1 MSASLRK
8 SLSLDMPALAEMLR
22 SKGRGKDTVLAHIT
36 PQEAALLKKRGG
48 RGSRNPD
55 TGLLEFAG
63 GDGDSTET
71 GDSGMEIAYE
81 QGTSNSSGGGGQD
94 YGSLLNAASGGGQ
107 DAGSQLNAASNGGGS
122 NANASSGGGQ
132 NAGQQLN
139 QPSAPAF
146 QTMDYANA
154 AAAQGG
160 GDLTYGAN
168 GQAPDAAST
177 PTQSPFPTDN
187 ANANNNNWL
196 SQLVSGLGGAAG
208 LAKLAGLAGVG
219 AVVGNQA
226 QTAAQQ
232 GQVAGQQVGALANQ
246 TQAQS
251 QAAQQQLGQIAQQ
264 AQQQGQT
271 ASQQVGAVIPQLQG
285 IAQNISAY
293 GQPLIDS
300 GKQQMDQAL
309 SGTLTPAGQQQFNAL
324 KAQAEQGIAS
334 RGGVGAMQAGNAEL
348 NALGTLAQ
356 NQYQQGQQT
365 YQAGAAYGV
374 QGQSLMA
381 QAAQLGLTQEQIQLA
396 QNNLA
401 NQIQIGSVN
410 TALAQN
416 GISDG
421 YTVQGIQMGLQA
433 DQQLAS
439 QMSSLYMSL
448 AQIAFN
454 NPQTP
459 KYSPTT
465 GQPLYN
471 TQTGQLVTA

>member
-55 TGLLEFAG
+55 TGLLEF
-63 GDGDSTET
+63 DDSTDT
-71 GDSGMEIAYE
+71 GFGDMEIAYE
-81 QGTSNSSGGGGQD
+81 QPTSNSSGGGGQD
-94 YGSLLNAASGGGQ
+94 FGSQLNAASGGGQ
-107 DAGSQLNAASNGGGS
+107 DAGSQLNAAS
-122 NANASSGGGQ
+122 GGGQ
-132 NAGQQLN
+132 NAGSQLN
-139 QPSAPAF
+139 QASAPAF

-177 PTQSPFPTDN
+177 PTQSPFPTDTSAGGGSN

-251 QAAQQQLGQIAQQ
+251 QAAQNQLGQIAQQ

-271 ASQQVGAVIPQLQG
+271 ASQQVGAVIPQLQN

-300 GKQQMDQAL
+300 GNQQMNQAL

-416 GISDG
+416 GISDQ

-439 QMSSLYMSL
+439 QMSSLYQNL

-454 NPQTP
+454 NPQTS

>member
-55 TGLLEFAG
+55 TGLLEF
-63 GDGDSTET
+63 DDSDT
-71 GDSGMEIAYE
+71 GFGGMEIAYDP
-81 QGTSNSSGGGGQD
+81 SSSVSTGGGGQD
-94 YGSLLNAASGGGQ
+94 F
-107 DAGSQLNAASNGGGS
+107 GSQLDAASN
-122 NANASSGGGQ
+122 GGQ

-139 QPSAPAF
+139 QASAP

-154 AAAQGG
+154 AASQGG
-160 GDLTYGAN
+160 GDLTYGAA

-177 PTQSPFPTDN
+177 PTESPFPADTS
-187 ANANNNNWL
+187 ASGGSSSWL
-196 SQLVSGLGGAAG
+196 NSLMSGLGGAAG
-208 LAKLAGLAGVG
+208 LAKLAGLGGIG

-226 QTAAQQ
+226 QQAAQQ
-232 GQVAGQQVGALANQ
+232 GQVAGQQVGALADK

-251 QAAQQQLGQIAQQ
+251 AAAQGQLANIAQQ
-264 AQQQGQT
+264 AQKQGQT

-285 IAQNISAY
+285 IAGNIAAY
-293 GQPLIDS
+293 GQPLIDT

-309 SGTLTPAGQQQFNAL
+309 AGTLTPANQQAFNAL
-324 KAQAEQGIAS
+324 KAQAEQGVAS

-356 NQYQQGQQT
+356 NQFQAGQNT

-396 QNNLA
+396 QDNLA
-401 NQIQIGSVN
+401 NQIQIGAVN

-416 GISDG
+416 GISDQ
-421 YTVQGIQMGLQA
+421 YTIQGIQMGLQA

-439 QMSSLYMSL
+439 QMQSLYSSLAS
-448 AQIAFN
+448 IAFN
-454 NPQTP
+454 SPQTP
-459 KYSPTT
+459 KYSATT

-471 TQTGQLVTA
+471 TSTGQLNA

>member
-1 MSASLRK
+1 MRESLRK
-8 SLSLDMPALAEMLR
+8 SLKLDMPALAEMLR

-55 TGLLEFAG
+55 TGLLEFG
-63 GDGDSTET
+63 TEGNFVSSDDDTGELYSSVSTP
-71 GDSGMEIAYE
+71 
-81 QGTSNSSGGGGQD
+81 SSSVSTGGGNND
-94 YGSLLNAASGGGQ
+94 FS
-107 DAGSQLNAASNGGGS
+107 SQLNAASSGLNAASNNGQ
-122 NANASSGGGQ
+122 NADQQLNAASSG
-132 NAGQQLN
+132 ASN
-139 QPSAPAF
+139 QTPAY
-146 QTMDYANA
+146 QSMDYANA
-154 AAAQGG
+154 AASQGG
-160 GDLTYGAN
+160 GDLTYGAT
-168 GQAPDAAST
+168 GQAPTAAST
-177 PTQSPFPTDN
+177 PTESPFPADTSASGGSSSSN
-187 ANANNNNWL
+187 SNWL
-196 SQLVSGLGGAAG
+196 NSLVSGLGGAAG

-251 QAAQQQLGQIAQQ
+251 AAAQGQLGNIAQNAQLYGQQAAN
-264 AQQQGQT
+264 
-271 ASQQVGAVIPQLQG
+271 QVGAVIPQLQG
-285 IAQNISAY
+285 IAGNIAAY
-293 GQPLIDS
+293 GQPLIDT
-300 GKQQMDQAL
+300 GTQQMNQAL
-309 SGTLTPAGQQQFNAL
+309 AGTLTPANQQAYNAL
-324 KAQAEQGIAS
+324 KAQAEQGVAS

-348 NALGTLAQ
+348 NALGTLSQ
-356 NQYQQGQQT
+356 NQFQAGQQA

-401 NQIQIGSVN
+401 NQIQIGAVN

-416 GISDG
+416 GISDQ
-421 YTVQGIQMGLQA
+421 YTIQGIQMGLQA

-439 QMSSLYMSL
+439 QMQSLYSSLAS
-448 AQIAFN
+448 IAFN
-454 NPQTP
+454 SPQTP
-459 KYSPTT
+459 KYSATT

-471 TQTGQLVTA
+471 TSTGQLNA

>member
-55 TGLLEFAG
+55 TGLLEF
-63 GDGDSTET
+63 DDSTDT
-71 GDSGMEIAYE
+71 GFSGMDIAYD
-81 QGTSNSSGGGGQD
+81 QPISNSSGGGGQD
-94 YGSLLNAASGGGQ
+94 FGSQLNAASGGGQ
-107 DAGSQLNAASNGGGS
+107 DAG
-122 NANASSGGGQ
+122 
-132 NAGQQLN
+132 QQLN
-139 QPSAPAF
+139 QASGLGTIDALGMTPGAYNTAALTSGTSLTNGAL
-146 QTMDYANA
+146 QTEA
-154 AAAQGG
+154 AYEAGLPKAGQGADG
-160 GDLTYGAN
+160 G
-168 GQAPDAAST
+168 S
-177 PTQSPFPTDN
+177 N

-208 LAKLAGLAGVG
+208 LAKLAGLAGVAG
-219 AVVGNQA
+219 VVGNQA

-232 GQVAGQQVGALANQ
+232 GQVAGQQVGALAPQ

-251 QAAQQQLGQIAQQ
+251 QAAQKQLGQIAQQ

-324 KAQAEQGIAS
+324 KAQAEQGVAS
-334 RGGVGAMQAGNAEL
+334 RGGVGAMQAANAEL
-348 NALGTLAQ
+348 NALGTLEQ

-416 GISDG
+416 GISDQ
-421 YTVQGIQMGLQA
+421 YTIQGIQMGLQA

-439 QMSSLYMSL
+439 QMSSLYQSL

-459 KYSPTT
+459 KYSATT

-471 TQTGQLVTA
+471 TQTGQLATG

>member
-36 PQEAALLKKRGG
+36 QEAALLKKRGG

-55 TGLLEFAG
+55 TGLLEF
-63 GDGDSTET
+63 DDSDT
-71 GDSGMEIAYE
+71 GFGGMEIAYE
-81 QGTSNSSGGGGQD
+81 PSSSVSTGGGNND
-94 YGSLLNAASGGGQ
+94 FS
-107 DAGSQLNAASNGGGS
+107 SQLNAASNPLPTQTDTSISSPFSSGGQILSGAGNTVS
-122 NANASSGGGQ
+122 QPALDSSATATPSAGGEGAFSTANQAEIAAQTAPPANNSNASSGG
-132 NAGQQLN
+132 ASSWLN
-139 QPSAPAF
+139 SL
-146 QTMDYANA
+146 M
-154 AAAQGG
+154 
-160 GDLTYGAN
+160 
-168 GQAPDAAST
+168 
-177 PTQSPFPTDN
+177 
-187 ANANNNNWL
+187 
-196 SQLVSGLGGAAG
+196 SGLGGAAG

-251 QAAQQQLGQIAQQ
+251 AAAQGQLANIAQQ

-285 IAQNISAY
+285 IAGNIAAY
-293 GQPLIDS
+293 GQPLIDT
-300 GKQQMDQAL
+300 GTQQMNQAL
-309 SGTLTPAGQQQFNAL
+309 AGTLTPANQQAFNAL
-324 KAQAEQGIAS
+324 KAQAEQGVAS

-348 NALGTLAQ
+348 NALGTLSQ
-356 NQYQQGQQT
+356 NQFQAGQQA

-401 NQIQIGSVN
+401 NQIQIGAVN

-416 GISDG
+416 GISDQ
-421 YTVQGIQMGLQA
+421 YTIQGIQMGLQA

-439 QMSSLYMSL
+439 QMQSLYSSLAS
-448 AQIAFN
+448 IAFN
-454 NPQTP
+454 SPQTP
-459 KYSPTT
+459 KYSATT

-471 TQTGQLVTA
+471 TSTGQLNA

>member
-55 TGLLEFAG
+55 TGLLEF
-63 GDGDSTET
+63 DDSTDT
-71 GDSGMEIAYE
+71 GFSGMESAYD
-81 QGTSNSSGGGGQD
+81 QPISNSSGGGGQD
-94 YGSLLNAASGGGQ
+94 FGSQLNAASGGGQ
-107 DAGSQLNAASNGGGS
+107 DAG
-122 NANASSGGGQ
+122 
-132 NAGQQLN
+132 QQLN
-139 QPSAPAF
+139 QASAPAP

-168 GQAPDAAST
+168 GQAPDTAST
-177 PTQSPFPTDN
+177 PTESPFPTDTN
-187 ANANNNNWL
+187 AGGGSNANNNNWL

-208 LAKLAGLAGVG
+208 LAKLAGLAGVAG
-219 AVVGNQA
+219 VVGNQA

-251 QAAQQQLGQIAQQ
+251 QAAQNQLGQIAQQ
-264 AQQQGQT
+264 AQSQGQT

-324 KAQAEQGIAS
+324 KAQAEQGVAS

-416 GISDG
+416 GISDQ
-421 YTVQGIQMGLQA
+421 YTIQGIQMGLQA

-439 QMSSLYMSL
+439 QMSSLYQSL

-454 NPQTP
+454 NPQTS

-471 TQTGQLVTA
+471 TQTGQLATA

>member
-55 TGLLEFAG
+55 TGLLEFDKGDDTGAG
-63 GDGDSTET
+63 D
-71 GDSGMEIAYE
+71 MEIAYE
-81 QGTSNSSGGGGQD
+81 QPTSNSSGGGGQD
-94 YGSLLNAASGGGQ
+94 F
-107 DAGSQLNAASNGGGS
+107 GSQLNAAS
-122 NANASSGGGQ
+122 SGGQ
-132 NAGQQLN
+132 DAGQQLN
-139 QPSAPAF
+139 QASAPAP

-177 PTQSPFPTDN
+177 PTQSPFPTDTSAGDGSN

-208 LAKLAGLAGVG
+208 LAKLAGLAGVAG
-219 AVVGNQA
+219 VVGNQA

-251 QAAQQQLGQIAQQ
+251 QAAQNQLSQIAQQ

-300 GKQQMDQAL
+300 GNQQMNQAL

-324 KAQAEQGIAS
+324 KAQAEQGVAS

-439 QMSSLYMSL
+439 QMSSLYQSL

-454 NPQTP
+454 NPQTS

-471 TQTGQLVTA
+471 TQTGQLATA

>member
-55 TGLLEFAG
+55 TGLLEF
-63 GDGDSTET
+63 DDSDT
-71 GDSGMEIAYE
+71 GFGGMEVAYDSPSFS
-81 QGTSNSSGGGGQD
+81 QDFGGSTGGGQD
-94 YGSLLNAASGGGQ
+94 FGA
-107 DAGSQLNAASNGGGS
+107 
-122 NANASSGGGQ
+122 
-132 NAGQQLN
+132 QLN
-139 QPSAPAF
+139 QASAP

-154 AAAQGG
+154 AASQGG
-160 GDLTYGAN
+160 GDLTYGAS

-177 PTQSPFPTDN
+177 PTESPFPADTS
-187 ANANNNNWL
+187 ASSASSGGASSWL
-196 SQLVSGLGGAAG
+196 KDLMSGLGGAAG
-208 LAKLAGLAGVG
+208 LAKLAGLGGIG

-226 QTAAQQ
+226 QQAAQQ
-232 GQVAGQQVGALANQ
+232 GQVAGQQVGALADK

-251 QAAQQQLGQIAQQ
+251 AAAQQQLGNIAQQ
-264 AQQQGQT
+264 AQKQGQT
-271 ASQQVGAVIPQLQG
+271 ASQAVGAVIPRLQS
-285 IAQNISAY
+285 IAQNVINY
-293 GQPLIDS
+293 GQPLIDT

-309 SGTLTPAGQQQFNAL
+309 AGTLTPANQQAFNAL

-348 NALGTLAQ
+348 NALGTLSQ
-356 NQYQQGQQT
+356 NQFQAGQQA

-374 QGQSLMA
+374 QGQSMMA
-381 QAAQLGLTQEQIQLA
+381 QAEQLGLTQEQIQLA
-396 QNNLA
+396 QDNLA
-401 NQIQIGSVN
+401 NQIQIGAVN

-416 GISDG
+416 GISDQ
-421 YTVQGIQMGLQA
+421 YTIQGIQMGLQA

-439 QMSSLYMSL
+439 QMQSLYSSLAS
-448 AQIAFN
+448 IAFN
-454 NPQTP
+454 SPQTP
-459 KYSPTT
+459 KYSATT

-471 TQTGQLVTA
+471 TSTGQLNA

>member
-55 TGLLEFAG
+55 TGLLEF
-63 GDGDSTET
+63 DDSTDT
-71 GDSGMEIAYE
+71 GFGGMEIAYDAPV
-81 QGTSNSSGGGGQD
+81 SDSGGGGSQD
-94 YGSLLNAASGGGQ
+94 FSN
-107 DAGSQLNAASNGGGS
+107 QLNAAS
-122 NANASSGGGQ
+122 SGNQ

-139 QPSAPAF
+139 QASAPAP
-146 QTMDYANA
+146 QTMDYANQ

-160 GDLTYGAN
+160 GDLTYGAS

-177 PTQSPFPTDN
+177 PTESPFPTDTSSSSPN
-187 ANANNNNWL
+187 ANDSNWL
-196 SQLVSGLGGAAG
+196 KQLVDGLGGAAG
-208 LAKLAGLAGVG
+208 LAKLAGVGAVG

-251 QAAQQQLGQIAQQ
+251 AAAQQQLSNIAQQ

-293 GQPLIDS
+293 GQPLIDT
-300 GKQQMDQAL
+300 GNQQMSQAL
-309 SGTLTPAGQQQFNAL
+309 SGTLTPANQQAFNAL

-348 NALGTLAQ
+348 NALGTLSQ
-356 NQYQQGQQT
+356 NQFQQGQQT

-421 YTVQGIQMGLQA
+421 YTIQGIQMGLQA

-439 QMSSLYMSL
+439 QMQSLYSSLAS
-448 AQIAFN
+448 IAFN

>member
-8 SLSLDMPALAEMLR
+8 SLNLDMPALAEMLR

-55 TGLLEFAG
+55 TGLLEF
-63 GDGDSTET
+63 DDSDT
-71 GDSGMEIAYE
+71 GFGGMEIAYE
-81 QGTSNSSGGGGQD
+81 PSSSVSTGDGNNNFSSQLNAASSGGGGSQD
-94 YGSLLNAASGGGQ
+94 FS
-107 DAGSQLNAASNGGGS
+107 SQLNAASNNGQ
-122 NANASSGGGQ
+122 NADQQLNAASSG
-132 NAGQQLN
+132 ASN
-139 QPSAPAF
+139 QTPAY
-146 QTMDYANA
+146 QPMDYANA
-154 AAAQGG
+154 AASQGG
-160 GDLTYGAN
+160 GDLTYGAT

-177 PTQSPFPTDN
+177 PTESPFPADTSASGGSSSSN
-187 ANANNNNWL
+187 SNWL
-196 SQLVSGLGGAAG
+196 NSLVSGLGGAAG

-232 GQVAGQQVGALANQ
+232 GQQAAQQVGAIAPQ
-246 TQAQS
+246 VQAQS
-251 QAAQQQLGQIAQQ
+251 AAAQQQLGNIAQNAQLYGQQ
-264 AQQQGQT
+264 A
-271 ASQQVGAVIPQLQG
+271 ANQVGAVIPQLQG
-285 IAQNISAY
+285 IAGNIAAY
-293 GQPLIDS
+293 GQPLIDT
-300 GKQQMDQAL
+300 GTQQMNQAL
-309 SGTLTPAGQQQFNAL
+309 AGTLTPANQQAYNAL
-324 KAQAEQGIAS
+324 KAQAEQGVAS

-356 NQYQQGQQT
+356 NQFQAGQQA

-374 QGQSLMA
+374 QGQSMMA

-416 GISDG
+416 GISDQ
-421 YTVQGIQMGLQA
+421 YTIQGIQMGLQA

-439 QMSSLYMSL
+439 QMQSLYSSLAS
-448 AQIAFN
+448 IAFN
-454 NPQTP
+454 SPQTP
-459 KYSPTT
+459 KYSATT

-471 TQTGQLVTA
+471 TQTGQLVTQ

>member
-55 TGLLEFAG
+55 TGLLEF
-63 GDGDSTET
+63 DDSDT
-71 GDSGMEIAYE
+71 GFGGMEIAYDP
-81 QGTSNSSGGGGQD
+81 SSSVSTGGGNND
-94 YGSLLNAASGGGQ
+94 FS
-107 DAGSQLNAASNGGGS
+107 SQLNAASNPLPTQTDTSISSPFSSGGQILSGAGNTVS
-122 NANASSGGGQ
+122 QPALDSSATATSTAGGEGAFSLANQAEIAAQTAPPANNSNASS
-132 NAGQQLN
+132 
-139 QPSAPAF
+139 
-146 QTMDYANA
+146 D
-154 AAAQGG
+154 
-160 GDLTYGAN
+160 
-168 GQAPDAAST
+168 
-177 PTQSPFPTDN
+177 
-187 ANANNNNWL
+187 WL
-196 SQLVSGLGGAAG
+196 KNLISDLGGAAG
-208 LAKLAGLAGVG
+208 LAKLTGLAGVG

-251 QAAQQQLGQIAQQ
+251 AAAQGQLGNIAQNAQLYGQQAAN
-264 AQQQGQT
+264 
-271 ASQQVGAVIPQLQG
+271 QVGAVIPQLQG
-285 IAQNISAY
+285 IAGNIAAY
-293 GQPLIDS
+293 GQPLIDT
-300 GKQQMDQAL
+300 GTQQMNQAL
-309 SGTLTPAGQQQFNAL
+309 AGTLTPANQQAYNAL
-324 KAQAEQGIAS
+324 KAQAEQGVAS

-348 NALGTLAQ
+348 NALGTLSQ
-356 NQYQQGQQT
+356 NQFQAGQQA

-374 QGQSLMA
+374 QGQSMMA

-401 NQIQIGSVN
+401 NQIQIGAVN

-416 GISDG
+416 GISDQ
-421 YTVQGIQMGLQA
+421 YTIQGIQMGLQA

-439 QMSSLYMSL
+439 QMQSLYSSLAS
-448 AQIAFN
+448 IAFN
-454 NPQTP
+454 SPQTP
-459 KYSPTT
+459 KYSATT

-471 TQTGQLVTA
+471 TSTGQLNA

>member
-55 TGLLEFAG
+55 TGLLEF
-63 GDGDSTET
+63 DDSDT
-71 GDSGMEIAYE
+71 GFGGMEIAYDP
-81 QGTSNSSGGGGQD
+81 SSSVSTGGGNND
-94 YGSLLNAASGGGQ
+94 FS
-107 DAGSQLNAASNGGGS
+107 SQLNAASNPLPTQTDTSISSPFSSGGQILSGAGNTVS
-122 NANASSGGGQ
+122 QPALDSSATATPSAGGEGAFSTANQAEIAAQTAPPADNSNASS
-132 NAGQQLN
+132 
-139 QPSAPAF
+139 
-146 QTMDYANA
+146 D
-154 AAAQGG
+154 
-160 GDLTYGAN
+160 
-168 GQAPDAAST
+168 
-177 PTQSPFPTDN
+177 
-187 ANANNNNWL
+187 WL
-196 SQLVSGLGGAAG
+196 KSLISDLGGAAG
-208 LAKLAGLAGVG
+208 VAKLAGLGGIG

-232 GQVAGQQVGALANQ
+232 GQQAAQQVGAIAPQ
-246 TQAQS
+246 VQAQS
-251 QAAQQQLGQIAQQ
+251 AAAQQQLGNIAQNAQLYGQQ
-264 AQQQGQT
+264 A
-271 ASQQVGAVIPQLQG
+271 ANQVGAVIPQLQG
-285 IAQNISAY
+285 IAGNIAAY
-293 GQPLIDS
+293 GQPLIDT
-300 GKQQMDQAL
+300 GTQQMNQAL
-309 SGTLTPAGQQQFNAL
+309 AGTLTPANQQAYNAL
-324 KAQAEQGIAS
+324 KAQAEQGVAS

-348 NALGTLAQ
+348 NALGTLSQ
-356 NQYQQGQQT
+356 NQFQAGQQA

-401 NQIQIGSVN
+401 NQIQIGAVN

-416 GISDG
+416 GISDQ

-439 QMSSLYMSL
+439 QMQSLYSSLAS
-448 AQIAFN
+448 IAFN
-454 NPQTP
+454 SPQTP
-459 KYSPTT
+459 KYSATT

-471 TQTGQLVTA
+471 TSTGQLNA

>member
-55 TGLLEFAG
+55 TGLLEFGDDDTNPLESPDPTDTSG
-63 GDGDSTET
+63 GG
-71 GDSGMEIAYE
+71 G
-81 QGTSNSSGGGGQD
+81 SNANASSGGGGQD
-94 YGSLLNAASGGGQ
+94 FGSLLNAASGGGQ
-107 DAGSQLNAASNGGGS
+107 DAGSQLNAAS
-122 NANASSGGGQ
+122 GGGQ

-139 QPSAPAF
+139 QASAPAF

-271 ASQQVGAVIPQLQG
+271 ASQQVGAVIPQLQN

-300 GKQQMDQAL
+300 GNQQMNQAL

-416 GISDG
+416 GISDQ

-439 QMSSLYMSL
+439 QMSSLYQNL

-454 NPQTP
+454 NPQTS

-471 TQTGQLVTA
+471 TQTGQLATT

>member
-1 MSASLRK
+1 
-8 SLSLDMPALAEMLR
+8 
-22 SKGRGKDTVLAHIT
+22 
-36 PQEAALLKKRGG
+36 
-48 RGSRNPD
+48 
-55 TGLLEFAG
+55 
-63 GDGDSTET
+63 
-71 GDSGMEIAYE
+71 
-81 QGTSNSSGGGGQD
+81 
-94 YGSLLNAASGGGQ
+94 
-107 DAGSQLNAASNGGGS
+107 
-122 NANASSGGGQ
+122 
-132 NAGQQLN
+132 
-139 QPSAPAF
+139 
-146 QTMDYANA
+146 MDYANA

-160 GDLTYGAN
+160 GDLTYGAS

-177 PTQSPFPTDN
+177 PTQSPFPADTS
-187 ANANNNNWL
+187 ASGGASSWL
-196 SQLVSGLGGAAG
+196 KDLVSGLGGAAG
-208 LAKLAGLAGVG
+208 LAKLAGLGGVG

-251 QAAQQQLGQIAQQ
+251 AAAQQQLANIAQQ

-285 IAQNISAY
+285 IAGNIAAY
-293 GQPLIDS
+293 GQPLIDT
-300 GKQQMDQAL
+300 GTQQMNQAL
-309 SGTLTPAGQQQFNAL
+309 AGTLTPANQQAYNAL
-324 KAQAEQGIAS
+324 KAQAEQGVAS

-348 NALGTLAQ
+348 NALGTLSQ
-356 NQYQQGQQT
+356 NQFQAGQQA

-416 GISDG
+416 GISDQ

-439 QMSSLYMSL
+439 QMQSLYSSLAS
-448 AQIAFN
+448 IAFN
-454 NPQTP
+454 SPQTP
-459 KYSPTT
+459 KYSATT

-471 TQTGQLVTA
+471 TSTGQLNA

>member
-55 TGLLEFAG
+55 TGLLEF
-63 GDGDSTET
+63 DDSTDT
-71 GDSGMEIAYE
+71 GFSGMESAYD
-81 QGTSNSSGGGGQD
+81 QPISNSSGGGGQD
-94 YGSLLNAASGGGQ
+94 FGSQLNAASGGGQ
-107 DAGSQLNAASNGGGS
+107 DAG
-122 NANASSGGGQ
+122 
-132 NAGQQLN
+132 QQLN
-139 QPSAPAF
+139 QASAPAP

-168 GQAPDAAST
+168 GQAPDTAST
-177 PTQSPFPTDN
+177 PTESPFPTDTN
-187 ANANNNNWL
+187 AGGGSNANNNNWL

-208 LAKLAGLAGVG
+208 LAKLAGLAGVAG
-219 AVVGNQA
+219 VVGNQA

-251 QAAQQQLGQIAQQ
+251 QAAQNQLGQIAQQ

-300 GKQQMDQAL
+300 GNQQMNQAL

-324 KAQAEQGIAS
+324 KAQAEQGVAS

-416 GISDG
+416 GISDQ
-421 YTVQGIQMGLQA
+421 YTIQGIQMGLQA

-439 QMSSLYMSL
+439 QMSSLYQSL

-454 NPQTP
+454 NPQTS

-471 TQTGQLVTA
+471 TQTGQLATA